1 MTQHHHQSLTGDEAM
16 TAVRFADQ
24 VDNMLADNAQV
35 SILNFIRSALSQSVD
50 PIMPP
55 EPLTVTVAR
64 VQGHEITKAR
74 LFMGEQRWS
83 ELEREW
89 GE

>member
-1 MTQHHHQSLTGDEAM
+1 MNYQSLTGDEAM

-24 VDNMLADNAQV
+24 VDKLIADNAQV
-35 SILNFIRSALSQSVD
+35 SILNFIRSALPQSMD
-50 PIMPP
+50 PIIPP
-55 EPLTVTVAR
+55 EPMTKTVAR

-83 ELEREW
+83 ELEKEW